1 MFGPSEASC
10 WKVYSALIIPRDY
23 LQGQK
28 MSVLVCATLMR
39 MPEGRNQSS
48 SPMDQ
53 EHGLD
58 SSFPVSQG
66 YFHVFENLAS
76 WSGILGDFQVFLV
89 EGI

>member
-1 MFGPSEASC
+1 MFGPFEARC

-23 LQGQK
+23 LQGRK
-28 MSVLVCATLMR
+28 MSALVCATMMR
-39 MPEGRNQSS
+39 TPEGRNQSLS
-48 SPMDQ
+48 TMDQ

-66 YFHVFENLAS
+66 DFHVFENLAS